1 MIFKKYFFMSN
12 IYRDAI
18 LGVVVGDALGVP
30 VEFMSR
36 ERLKAAPIKDMV
48 GYGTYNQPP
57 GTWSDDS
64 SLTLCLAEELSK
76 EFNIRNFAFSFVN
89 WLYYSYWTP
98 YNEVF
103 DVGNTTEAAIR
114 RLEDGISPQNSGETG
129 VTTNGNGSL
138 MRILPLLFYVYPV
151 KDDLERYEIIRKVSA
166 ITHAHPRSTLSC
178 FYYLEFARFI
188 LQDYSPKEAYKLTNK
203 NFSRLT
209 QKRGTSDDDIQ
220 QFERLL
226 SGQIDAL
233 KEQQIKTDTYV
244 VYTLEAAVWCILNTN
259 NYRDAVLKAVNL
271 GKDTDTTAAVTGG
284 LAGLIYSANAIP
296 EKWLDK
302 IARLEDIEDVAE
314 RLCAAYG

>member
-1 MIFKKYFFMSN
+1 MSN
-12 IYRDAI
+12 IPRDAI
-18 LGVVVGDALGVP
+18 LGLVVGDALGVP

-36 ERLKAAPIKDMV
+36 ERLKAAPVNDMI

-64 SLTLCLAEELSK
+64 SLTLCLADELSK
-76 EFNIRNFAFSFVN
+76 EFNIRDIAYSFVN
-89 WLYYSYWTP
+89 WLYYSHWTP

-114 RLEDGISPQNSGETG
+114 RLEDGISPENSGETG

-138 MRILPLLFYVYPV
+138 MRILPLLFYVSPI
-151 KDDLERYEIIRKVSA
+151 DNDLERYQIIRTVSA

-188 LQDYSPKEAYKLTNK
+188 LQNNSPEKAYKLTNECFQK
-203 NFSRLT
+203 LAQKLT
-209 QKRGTSDDDIQ
+209 VSEDDIH

-226 SGQIDAL
+226 NGQIKSL
-233 KEQQIKTDTYV
+233 RETQIYTDTYV
-244 VYTLEAAVWCILNTN
+244 VYTLEASIWCILNTD
-259 NYRDAVLKAVNL
+259 NYKDAVLKAVNL

-284 LAGLIYSANAIP
+284 LAGLIYSSASIP
-296 EKWLDK
+296 QEWLDK
-302 IARLEDIEDVAE
+302 IAKLKDIEDVAD
-314 RLCAAYG
+314 RLNKAYG